1 VCKREITVL
10 HASEYA
16 IERIVHV
23 CDIGMCVVRDHCTH
37 ILAYIRK
44 GVLTQCASELHP
56 TLYTRERVYVLKLCV
71 RTEKF
76 NMGYQ
81 YCV

>member
-1 VCKREITVL
+1 MCREITVL

-44 GVLTQCASELHP
+44 GVLTHNVRVNY
-56 TLYTRERVYVLKLCV
+56 TRHFTRERVRAKVV
-71 RTEKF
+71 
-76 NMGYQ
+76 
-81 YCV
+81 